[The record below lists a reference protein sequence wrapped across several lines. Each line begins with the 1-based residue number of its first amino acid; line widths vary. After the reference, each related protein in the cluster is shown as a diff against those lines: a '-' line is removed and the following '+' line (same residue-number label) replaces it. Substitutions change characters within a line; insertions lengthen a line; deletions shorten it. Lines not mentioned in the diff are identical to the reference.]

1 MAASHLAGGR
11 IVPLQ
16 WQSGEESAAYT
27 LSHVPV
33 VQHAHRHLF
42 CVVPAWRH
50 NYFTILA
57 TQFDSTATLSDNVM
71 CDGKHNVAE
80 TVVNIDTASS
90 RWRDNKLQ
98 LGRYFTSRHYMRGSR
113 VNIDSEYW
121 PARDYVSITLI
132 DIVSRRHNSTA
143 PPL

>member
-1 MAASHLAGGR
+1 MSIKQAVTAR
-11 IVPLQ
+11 K
-16 WQSGEESAAYT
+16 
-27 LSHVPV
+27 
-33 VQHAHRHLF
+33 
-42 CVVPAWRH
+42 
-50 NYFTILA
+50 LA

-80 TVVNIDTASS
+80 TIVNIDTASS
-90 RWRDNKLQ
+90 RWRDNKCPSSKQLP

-132 DIVSRRHNSTA
+132 DIVSWRHKSTA